1 MAMVDPHNILLDHVV
16 LLVPYRAILEPPGW
30 IVDNF
35 VVGAGSRHA
44 DGKTI
49 NRLIL
54 FKDGTYLELIAFIND
69 DPVKAA
75 GHGWDKDFG
84 VVDIALTTRG
94 AFDHKILQER
104 LRQTGT
110 DISYADPVDGGRTPS
125 DGPDLKWKVTFSQGI
140 ERGAVPFWCH
150 DVTPRER
157 RVRGTESNTQHP
169 CGAMGVAGIFVEIG
183 KADCDRAQAALAVI
197 VGKEGNSS
205 NFEMGTPY
213 DIGMIDRPNIRLR
226 KSLLDNKEQL
236 RLRLVLYNPRTPT
249 PPSIEQRI
257 GSGMVSIRFE
267 P

>member
-1 MAMVDPHNILLDHVV
+1 MATVDPHNIQLDHVV

-30 IVDNF
+30 IIDNF
-35 VVGAGSRHA
+35 IVSTGGRHA

-84 VVDIALTTRG
+84 VVDIALTTRR
-94 AFDHKILQER
+94 AFDHKALQEK

-110 DISYADPVDGGRTPS
+110 DISYADPLVGGRTSS
-125 DGPDLKWKVTFSQGI
+125 DGPDLKWKVTIPQGI

-157 RVRGTESNTQHP
+157 RVRGTEGNTQHP
-169 CGAMGVAGIFVEIG
+169 CGAMGVAGIFVEIRRE
-183 KADCDRAQAALAVI
+183 DFNRAQAALAVI
-197 VGKEGNSS
+197 VGNEGNGSD
-205 NFEMGTPY
+205 FEMGTPY

-226 KSLLDNKEQL
+226 KSLLDSKEQL
-236 RLRLVLYNPRTPT
+236 RLRLVLYNPRAPT
-249 PPSIEQRI
+249 PSPIEQRI